1 MLEVII
7 KNCES
12 GEIQA
17 AFECSLIVFGANG
30 LNGDETMK
38 MFNIVGKGSLPEIE
52 LLHHA
57 RSMGITIAKMSG
69 KDKELSYVTALGC
82 IDAIVQ
88 GIKDEDVESHIFQN
102 VIEEVQES

>member
-1 MLEVII
+1 M
-7 KNCES
+7 
-12 GEIQA
+12 
-17 AFECSLIVFGANG
+17 IVFGATE

-52 LLHHA
+52 LLNHA

-88 GIKDEDVESHIFQN
+88 GIKDEDVESHIFKN
-102 VIEEVQES
+102 VVEEVQES

>member
-12 GEIQA
+12 GEIQS
-17 AFECSLIVFGANG
+17 AFECSLIVFGATG

-38 MFNIVGKGSLPEIE
+38 MFNIMGKGSLPEIE
-52 LLHHA
+52 LLSHA
-57 RSMGITIAKMSG
+57 RSMGITIAKMSE
-69 KDKELSYVTALGC
+69 KDKEMSYLTALGC
-82 IDAIVQ
+82 IDAIAQ
-88 GIKDEDVESHIFQN
+88 GIINKDVESHIFKN

>member
-17 AFECSLIVFGANG
+17 AFECSLIVFGATG

-52 LLHHA
+52 LLNHA
-57 RSMGITIAKMSG
+57 RSMGITIAKMSEE
-69 KDKELSYVTALGC
+69 DKERSYLTALGC
-82 IDAIVQ
+82 INAIAQ
-88 GIKDEDVESHIFQN
+88 GIKDEDVESHILKK

>member
-17 AFECSLIVFGANG
+17 AFECSLIVFGATE

-52 LLHHA
+52 LLNHA

-88 GIKDEDVESHIFQN
+88 GIKDEDVESHIFKN
-102 VIEEVQES
+102 VVEEVQES